1 MKNQRERS
9 IGRKLCHIFMR
20 KKRDVLSIYHNI
32 KRAEEKSQ
40 QKKKKYGRRKKKT
53 EVAIS
58 KDNKL
63 NGSNF

>member
-40 QKKKKYGRRKKKT
+40 QKKKKIWSKKK
-53 EVAIS
+53 
-58 KDNKL
+58 KKQK
-63 NGSNF
+63 

>member
-40 QKKKKYGRRKKKT
+40 QKKKKWSKEKKNR
-53 EVAIS
+53 S
-58 KDNKL
+58 
-63 NGSNF
+63 SNIKR